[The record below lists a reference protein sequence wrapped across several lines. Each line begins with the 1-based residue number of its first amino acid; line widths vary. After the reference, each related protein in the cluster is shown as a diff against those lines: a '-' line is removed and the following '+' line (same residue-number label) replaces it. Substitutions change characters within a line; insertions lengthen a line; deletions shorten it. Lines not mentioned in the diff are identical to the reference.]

1 MIIRPAFQLTTGF
14 LFGVLRLHRGRFA
27 DPDLYFWVP
36 HGYGEYRDNSAEE
49 PFMEGDMVNGVMSG
63 IGKFRFFES
72 QDCSSQAP
80 CSHTLLC
87 GATSLWSSSS

>member
-1 MIIRPAFQLTTGF
+1 

-63 IGKFRFFES
+63 IGKFRFLKAKIAQVKHRARILCCAGRPLFG
-72 QDCSSQAP
+72 AVVRKAIF
-80 CSHTLLC
+80 LL
-87 GATSLWSSSS
+87 SVEHF